1 MQYNAQYI
9 IPQKTLYSDWR
20 KPMSAEIPKE
30 EYPVSDYYKN
40 GVMDAQTISKV
51 GQWWT
56 ALVLIEDPR
65 SNKPFVSL
73 YRWQKSD
80 NGWKVR
86 KQFKFNSKKEA
97 KKIIQVLIEM
107 AEEIP
112 E

>member
-1 MQYNAQYI
+1 
-9 IPQKTLYSDWR
+9 
-20 KPMSAEIPKE
+20 MSPDFPTED
-30 EYPVSDYYKN
+30 YPVTDYYKN

-65 SNKPFVSL
+65 SKKPFVSL
-73 YRWQKSD
+73 YRWQKGDS
-80 NGWKVR
+80 GWKVR
-86 KQFKFNSKKEA
+86 KQFKFNSKKES
-97 KKIIQVLIEM
+97 KKIIQILIEM